1 MVSCYIYT
9 FIIHL
14 RGLLLIYVAGQLQ
27 VGDQLLEVNGINL
40 IGVSREE

>member
-1 MVSCYIYT
+1 MNVIYS
-9 FIIHL
+9 
-14 RGLLLIYVAGQLQ
+14 GQLR